1 MDKMGLS
8 KILTNLGLTDDR
20 INVISKETGFILRNR
35 VIQPEHLLTAICNG
49 SLAGTVSLNDTAA
62 KIEADDGVSVTKGAI
77 GKKMTP
83 ECEAFF
89 KEILSQV
96 IREKISYNAIKKVSL
111 NSPYERIVIQDSTI
125 IKLPSWLFDD
135 FSGVSNGH
143 AKVCNARI
151 QFSFDVLAGNM
162 LSFSIDPYSKNDLK
176 AAVETTLNKGDLT
189 LRDRGYLTYDEVQR
203 HIDSDAHC
211 IYRYKYK
218 ASFLDPDTKEK
229 LDILSLLE
237 VQNGLDMEVLL
248 NNENE
253 TPVRLVAEPVCK
265 EIANNRRRKA
275 KHENKSTP
283 SKDYLKMLSW
293 SIFITT
299 IPAEEASYEQI
310 FQTYGLRWRV
320 ENMFKCW
327 KSNMAFDKIHRVS
340 AIQLSILILARFI
353 MITIYMQH
361 LFEPYRI
368 LIKDKLDKDLSLFK
382 FVRYLIANKAK
393 TSIIIA
399 DLEKN
404 TNGENLKTIAR
415 YCSYEQRNRPNF
427 RQKLEEL
434 IS

>member
-8 KILTNLGLTDDR
+8 QLLNILGLTQKR
-20 INVISKETGFILRNR
+20 INCLSKITRFIVRNR
-35 VIQPEHLLTAICNG
+35 DIQPKHLLIAICNG
-49 SLAGTVSLNDTAA
+49 SMTGTVSLNDTAA
-62 KIEADDGVSVTKGAI
+62 KIEADDGVSVSRGAI

-96 IREKISYNAIKKVSL
+96 IWKRISYNVLEKVSA
-111 NSPYERIVIQDSTI
+111 YQRIVIQDSTI
-125 IKLPSWLFDD
+125 IKLPSWLFEE

-162 LSFSIDPYSKNDLK
+162 LSFSIDPYSKNDLQ

-189 LRDRGYLTYDEVQR
+189 LRDRGYLTYNEVQR
-203 HIDSDAHC
+203 HIDADAHC

-218 ASFLDPDTKEK
+218 TSFLDPVTKEK

-237 VQNGLDMEVLL
+237 KRNGLDMNVLL
-248 NNENE
+248 NNKNR
-253 TPVRLVAEPVCK
+253 TPVRLVAEPVCE
-265 EIANNRRRKA
+265 EIANDRRRKA
-275 KHENKSTP
+275 KLENKSTP
-283 SKDYLKMLSW
+283 TKDYLKMLCW

-299 IPAEEASYEQI
+299 IPAEEASYKQI

-427 RQKLEEL
+427 RQKLEEVL
-434 IS
+434 S